1 MPIQTYYQPHSLA
14 EATSLLAQ
22 HGPSLLV
29 MAGGTVVMPLIND
42 GVSTPDKVMGLRGA
56 GLSYVHQTD
65 GVVRIGAATPLTQML
80 DLSAIPLLQEAA
92 RHTATWTIR
101 NMGTVGGNLFVP
113 PPAGDF
119 AVALLALDALVRLAR
134 AGGERVVP
142 LASFWTGFMQTAL
155 APDEL
160 LAEIQVPVPAGR
172 TAFVKYGR
180 KHANTPAIVTVAA
193 RLMFDGDRVQQARLA
208 LGAAGPYPIRAS
220 KAEASLE
227 GRAFDAAGI
236 AAAAALAAEESEP
249 FTDGVASEWY
259 RRRMVKVQV
268 GRALD
273 QLAATA

>member
-1 MPIQTYYQPHSLA
+1 MSIQTYFQPHSLA
-14 EATSLLAQ
+14 EATSLLAE
-22 HGPSLLV
+22 HGPSLLI

-42 GVSTPDKVMGLRGA
+42 GISTPEKVLGLRQA
-56 GLSYVHQTD
+56 GLSYVRQED
-65 GVVRIGAATPLTQML
+65 GAVHIGATTPLTQML
-80 DLSAIPLLQEAA
+80 DLAAIPLLQEAA

-119 AVALLALDALVRLAR
+119 AVALLALDAQVRLAR
-134 AGGERVVP
+134 AGGERIVP

-155 APDEL
+155 AADEL
-160 LAEIQVPVPAGR
+160 LAEILVPVPAGR

-193 RLMFDGDRVQQARLA
+193 HVVLDGGRVQQARLA
-208 LGAAGPYPIRAS
+208 LGAAGPHPIRAR

-227 GRAFDAAGI
+227 GRAWDDAAI

-268 GRALD
+268 ARALA
-273 QLAATA
+273 QISQ

>member
-1 MPIQTYYQPHSLA
+1 MSIQTYFQPRSLA
-14 EATSLLAQ
+14 EATSLLAE
-22 HGPSLLV
+22 HGPSLLI

-42 GVSTPDKVMGLRGA
+42 GVSTPEKVMGLRQA
-56 GLSYVHQTD
+56 GLSYVRRED
-65 GVVRIGAATPLTQML
+65 GVVRIGATTPLTQML
-80 DLSAIPLLQEAA
+80 DLAAIPLLQEAA

-101 NMGTVGGNLFVP
+101 NMGTAGGNLFVP

-119 AVALLALDALVRLAR
+119 AVALLALNAQVKLAR
-134 AGGERVVP
+134 AGGERIVP
-142 LASFWTGFMQTAL
+142 LASFWSGFMQTAL
-155 APDEL
+155 AADEL
-160 LAEIQVPVPAGR
+160 LAEIMVPVPAGR

-193 RLMFDGDRVQQARLA
+193 HVVLNGGRVQQARLA
-208 LGAAGPYPIRAS
+208 LGAAGPHPIRAR

-227 GRAFDAAGI
+227 GREMSDTSI

-268 GRALD
+268 GRALS
-273 QLAATA
+273 QISQ

>member
-1 MPIQTYYQPHSLA
+1 MPIQTYFQPHSLA
-14 EATSLLAQ
+14 EAASLLAE
-22 HGPSLLV
+22 HGPSLLI

-42 GVSTPDKVMGLRGA
+42 GVSTPEKVMGLRSA
-56 GLSYVHQTD
+56 GLSYVHQNA
-65 GVVRIGAATPLTQML
+65 GVVRIGAATPLTHML

-101 NMGTVGGNLFVP
+101 NMGTVGGNLFTP

-119 AVALLALDALVRLAR
+119 AVALLALDARVKLAR
-134 AGGERVVP
+134 AGGERVMP

-160 LAEIQVPVPAGR
+160 LAEIEVPVPAGR

-193 RLMFDGDRVQQARLA
+193 HLVLDDGRVQQARLA
-208 LGAAGPYPIRAS
+208 LGAAGPHPIRA
-220 KAEASLE
+220 KRAEASLE
-227 GRAFDAAGI
+227 GGALDVAAI
-236 AAAAALAAEESEP
+236 TTAAALAAEESEP
-249 FTDGVASEWY
+249 FTDAIASEWY

-268 GRALD
+268 SRALS
-273 QLAATA
+273 QISG

>member
-1 MPIQTYYQPHSLA
+1 MSIQTYFQPNSLA
-14 EATSLLAQ
+14 EATGLLAE
-22 HGPSLLV
+22 HGPALLV

-42 GVSTPDKVMGLRGA
+42 GVSTPEKVMGLRQA
-56 GLSYVHQTD
+56 GLSYIRLGD
-65 GVVRIGAATPLTQML
+65 GVVRVGATTPLTHML
-80 DLSAIPLLQEAA
+80 DLAAIPMLQEAA

-113 PPAGDF
+113 SPAGDF
-119 AVALLALDALVRLAR
+119 AVALLALDAQVKLAR

-155 APDEL
+155 AADEL
-160 LAEIQVPVPAGR
+160 LAEILVPVPAGR

-193 RLMFDGDRVQQARLA
+193 HLVLDGGRVQQARLA
-208 LGAAGPYPIRAS
+208 LGAAGPHPIRVR

-227 GRAFDAAGI
+227 GREMSDASI
-236 AAAAALAAEESEP
+236 ATAAALAAEESEP
-249 FTDGVASEWY
+249 LTDGVASEWY

-268 GRALD
+268 ARALA
-273 QLAATA
+273 QISQ